1 MPVDLPPSRRR
12 RLPLVDLDHPI
23 VVSEVRRMFWVGFAL
38 GLGSWAALTAV
49 LLWMKD

>member
-1 MPVDLPPSRRR
+1 MPSDLPPRR
-12 RLPLVDLDHPI
+12 RLPPVDLEHPA
-23 VVSEVRRMFWVGFAL
+23 VVAEVRGMFWLGFIL

>member
-1 MPVDLPPSRRR
+1 MPSDLPSRRR
-12 RLPLVDLDHPI
+12 LPPVDLNHPS
-23 VVSEVRRMFWVGFAL
+23 VVSEVRRMFWLGFML